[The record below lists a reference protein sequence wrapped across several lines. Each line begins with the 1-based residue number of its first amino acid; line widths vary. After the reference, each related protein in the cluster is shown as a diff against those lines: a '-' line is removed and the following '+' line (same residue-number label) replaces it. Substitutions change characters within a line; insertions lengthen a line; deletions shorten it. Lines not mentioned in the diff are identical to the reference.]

1 MITVFITDAQGA
13 PEITDIK
20 GIRSDAA
27 RFDLW
32 DAVKPGLAFHWRDF
46 RPTVNWAEV
55 RLPQWIRRQDIRLRI
70 S

>member
-1 MITVFITDAQGA
+1 MIIVFITDAQGA

-32 DAVKPGLAFHWRDF
+32 DAIKPGLTYNPRDF
-46 RPTVNWAEV
+46 RPTLNWEEV
-55 RLPQWIRRQDIRLRI
+55 RLPQYIKRQDIRLRI